1 MQWFFIALAAPMIWA
16 VVNHIDKYV
25 IARYAEN
32 KKPEALVI
40 FSSLAAGLAAIL
52 IIVFIPIQKLS
63 TLQIFASILAGV
75 IFVAS
80 YIPYMYA
87 LKEDEVSVV
96 APLWQMIAPISY
108 ILGAIFLHEFLS
120 LKQIFAGLLIV
131 VGAVL
136 MTIDFNKFNW
146 KGRIFKLM
154 FLSSFLLA
162 SNTLIFKIIG
172 LESSFWTVSFWEYL
186 GAFIFG
192 LILLSFSLYRTD
204 FKSFLKEGGR
214 KIVFLNI
221 VAESFNVVARLAF
234 NFAALIAPI
243 ALVYALNGTQPL
255 FVFLYGLILFLFL
268 PKIEAEN
275 FSRKYFLLKLLA
287 IIIMIFGSMMLF
299 L

>member
-1 MQWFFIALAAPMIWA
+1 MQWFFIALAAPLIWA

-25 IARYAEN
+25 ISRYAEN

-40 FSSLAAGLAAIL
+40 FSSLTAGLAAVL
-52 IIVFIPIQKLS
+52 ISIFAPIQNL
-63 TLQIFASILAGV
+63 SILNILVVAFAGV

-87 LKEDEVSVV
+87 LKEDEVSIV

-108 ILGAIFLHEFLS
+108 VLGAVFLREYLP
-120 LKQIFAGLLIV
+120 LKQVLAGLLIV
-131 VGAVL
+131 AGAVL
-136 MTIDFNKFNW
+136 MTIDFKKFVW

-172 LESSFWTVSFWEYL
+172 LESSFWTVSLWEYV
-186 GAFIFG
+186 GAFVFG
-192 LILLSFSLYRTD
+192 IVLLCFSSYRAD
-204 FKSFLKEGGR
+204 FGSFLKEGGK

-221 VAESFNVVARLAF
+221 LAESINVIARLFF
-234 NFAALIAPI
+234 NFAALVAPI
-243 ALVYALNGTQPL
+243 VLVYVLNGTQPL
-255 FVFLYGLILFLFL
+255 FIFLYGLILFFFF

-275 FSRKYFLLKLLA
+275 FSKTHFMLKLLA
-287 IIIMIFGSMMLF
+287 IIIMILGSTLLF